1 MGNFQQTY
9 AKLRDDQLIRLAKER
24 DTLLIEGQ
32 EALDAEIAKRG
43 LLGREPEESPEEST
57 PSLLPASR
65 RSPWRL
71 VGTIVKYIV
80 FLILARFVYS
90 SELVWLFF
98 KRAWVLIVLF
108 VITALIGAGIG
119 GWYRSRPSPNPK
131 VAGFFAWLC
140 LFAWVLPIFGLFIA
154 VIAYRMSPIAARPIR
169 ARWSA
174 SIGLILS
181 LVFAGYS
188 AYLRYAR

>member
-9 AKLRDDQLIRLAKER
+9 VNLRDDQLIRLAREK
-24 DTLLIEGQ
+24 DTLLIEAQ

-43 LLGREPEESPEEST
+43 LLGREPGESPPEEST
-57 PSLLPASR
+57 PSTLPAPS

-80 FLILARFVYS
+80 FLILARFVS
-90 SELVWLFF
+90 PVT
-98 KRAWVLIVLF
+98 WVLYVLF
-108 VITALIGAGIG
+108 VIMALIGYGIG

-131 VAGFFAWLC
+131 VAGFFAWLG
-140 LFAWVLPIFGLFIA
+140 LFAWGLPIFGLFIA
-154 VIAYRMSPIAARPIR
+154 VMAYRMSPIAVHPIR
-169 ARWSA
+169 ARWLA

-181 LVFAGYS
+181 LAFAGYS